1 MNMLELRK
9 LTVGPYEM
17 NCYLVLH
24 PETNT
29 GMLIDPGD
37 EAERILDWIA
47 STQIKR
53 ILLTHGHRD
62 HIGALDEVSQALGA
76 PVSMHAADAKRFGV
90 KPDDLLEDGDV
101 LTHGEDGLQVVH
113 IPGHTPGSIA
123 FRLMD
128 EHSPPCAVVGD
139 AIFPGGPGH
148 TESHKDLMASLD
160 SLARTVFTW
169 PDETVLYPGHGGST
183 TVKAERAAFEAFRSA
198 EYPPDL
204 CGDVTWR

>member
-1 MNMLELRK
+1 MLELRK

-24 PETNT
+24 PETST

-47 STQIKR
+47 STQVTR

-62 HIGALDEVSQALGA
+62 HIGALDAVHHALQAPISL
-76 PVSMHAADAKRFGV
+76 HAADARRFDL
-90 KPDDLLEDGDV
+90 KPDDLLEDGD
-101 LTHGEDGLQVVH
+101 LLELGEDSLHVIH
-113 IPGHTPGSIA
+113 IPGHTPGSVA

-128 EHSPPCAVVGD
+128 AHSPPRAVVGD

-148 TESHKDLMASLD
+148 TASHKDLVTSLE

-169 PDETVLYPGHGGST
+169 PDETVLHPGHGGST
-183 TVKAERAAFEAFRSA
+183 TVGAERTAFEAFRIA
-198 EYPPDL
+198 AHPADL
-204 CGDVTWR
+204 FGDVTWG

>member
-1 MNMLELRK
+1 MLELRK

-24 PETNT
+24 PETST

-47 STQIKR
+47 STRVTR

-62 HIGALDEVSQALGA
+62 HIGALDAVHHALQAPISL
-76 PVSMHAADAKRFGV
+76 HAADARRFDL
-90 KPDDLLEDGDV
+90 KPDDLLEDGDI
-101 LTHGEDGLQVVH
+101 LDLSEDGLQVVH
-113 IPGHTPGSIA
+113 IPGHTPGSVA

-128 EHSPPCAVVGD
+128 AHSPPRAVVGD

-148 TESHKDLMASLD
+148 TASYKDLVTSLE

-169 PDETVLYPGHGGST
+169 PDETVLHPGHGGPT
-183 TVKAERAAFEAFRSA
+183 TVGAERTAFEAFRSA
-198 EYPPDL
+198 EHPTDL
-204 CGDVTWR
+204 FGDVTWG